1 MSVPRT
7 AGSGA
12 GASYP
17 GGSGSTASRVA
28 AARRRPDRRRH
39 RPRGRRFTA
48 VLRFVVF
55 LLLIFF
61 AVWAG
66 VRVANASTDGSAYV
80 GHAYTVR
87 AGDTLWSVA
96 TRQYGTGIDIRQAVW
111 DIEQANHLSGA
122 MVRPG
127 QTITLPP
134 QGQ

>member
-1 MSVPRT
+1 VSVPRT

-12 GASYP
+12 GYASGP
-17 GGSGSTASRVA
+17 GCAASRA
-28 AARRRPDRRRH
+28 ASARPRPSRRRRH
-39 RPRGRRFTA
+39 RPRSRRFTG

-66 VRVANASTDGSAYV
+66 VRVANASTDTSAYV
-80 GHAYTVR
+80 GHTYTVH
-87 AGDTLWSVA
+87 AGDTLWNVA
-96 TRQYGTGIDIRQAVW
+96 TRQYGSGIDIRQAVW

-122 MVRPG
+122 MLHAG

>member
-1 MSVPRT
+1 VSTPPS
-7 AGSGA
+7 AGSFGGYSA
-12 GASYP
+12 GFGYP
-17 GGSGSTASRVA
+17 ASRVEGA
-28 AARRRPDRRRH
+28 RAGSSRLRRR
-39 RPRGRRFTA
+39 RPRGRRFA
-48 VLRFVVF
+48 GVLRFAVF

-96 TRQYGTGIDIRQAVW
+96 TRQYGSRIDIRQAVW

-122 MVRPG
+122 MLHQG